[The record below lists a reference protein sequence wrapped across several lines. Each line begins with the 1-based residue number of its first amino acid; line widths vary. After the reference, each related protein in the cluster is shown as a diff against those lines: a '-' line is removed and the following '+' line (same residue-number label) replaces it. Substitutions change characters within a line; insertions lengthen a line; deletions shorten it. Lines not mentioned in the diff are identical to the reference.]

1 VKDKYKNKNK
11 KQKNIKIKING
22 FGGIYLFFNFGNVK
36 VVFLINPKIEPHFC
50 CCFICIT
57 MAQAEETTTTMQQAT
72 PLPRSSVSI
81 ETFNESNSFINILQE
96 TLEIVE
102 DILNYLSDEEYLKIC
117 NNLLKLKKIN
127 DKNNGDKN
135 QVINNLLN
143 RVNNNNVVQQHRM
156 RTQMTIRKKNG
167 YDSDLAKLKAKDKK
181 TGRKKYERCNVCDS
195 ILLATG
201 IERHIGNDKCQ
212 RIAKSKS
219 ICVDFQKKQID
230 NEFKLIDQINLLK
243 QKRNQA
249 EEIEEEADA

>member
-1 VKDKYKNKNK
+1 
-11 KQKNIKIKING
+11 
-22 FGGIYLFFNFGNVK
+22 
-36 VVFLINPKIEPHFC
+36 
-50 CCFICIT
+50 
-57 MAQAEETTTTMQQAT
+57 MAQQVVETTTTQQA

-96 TLEIVE
+96 TLEIIE

-135 QVINNLLN
+135 QVINNLMN
-143 RVNNNNVVQQHRM
+143 RVNNNNVVQQHRI
-156 RTQMTIRKKNG
+156 RTQMTIRKKNA
-167 YDSDLAKLKAKDKK
+167 YHSDLEKLKAKDKK

-195 ILLATG
+195 IVLATG
-201 IERHIGNDKCQ
+201 IERHRFNDKCQ

-219 ICVDFQKKQID
+219 ISVDFQKKVVD
-230 NEFKLIDQINLLK
+230 KEFHLIDQLNLLK

-249 EEIEEEADA
+249 EEEEEEDP